1 MLLLLFRHATAED
14 HGIKPDADR
23 QLTDKGDAQ
32 VQRGAEYLKFHQL
45 VPDIVLTSPVTRA
58 RQTAERLCKHLALDP
73 PSNCKW
79 LSLGAHPQEVLAEL
93 TTYREFDTVMIVGH
107 EPDFSDIANTLIGS
121 TSLGV
126 RVKKASLIGIQFHRP
141 AEGTGELQ
149 FAVLN
154 KMMRLTQP

>member
-32 VQRGAEYLKFHQL
+32 VHRAAEYLSFHQL
-45 VPDIVLTSPVTRA
+45 LPDIVLTSPVTRA
-58 RQTAERLCKHLALDP
+58 RQTAERLCTHLELDAP
-73 PSNCKW
+73 THCSW
-79 LSLGAHPQEVLAEL
+79 LSLGTHSQDVLAEL
-93 TTYREFDTVMIVGH
+93 AAYREFDNVMIVGH

-121 TSLGV
+121 TALGV
-126 RVKKASLIGIQFHRP
+126 RVKKASLIGIQFNRP

-149 FAVLN
+149 FAVTN
-154 KMMRLTQP
+154 KLMRIT